1 MHQLHSFEEES
12 RARDRE
18 WSFYLGTLPPMQGF
32 EEQGSPSWG
41 APRECALG
49 ASPRHTRDYVG
60 IQITFLGAVETVT
73 GSQFLV
79 TAGERRVLVD
89 CGMFQGAPEEVSRN
103 RMPFAFEPAGLDAL
117 LLTHAH
123 LDHCGR
129 IPALVRAGYHGPIY
143 TTAATADLA
152 EIVLRDAAKLQAEAE
167 ARWLK
172 KHPEQAAVHDAELAD
187 EAAAVEDDAGM
198 PKRLRGAEPTGMTM
212 TRAALYDERDV
223 EQTVRQFRPV
233 TYGEMV
239 EVTPGAF
246 ATFHDAGH
254 ILGSAIIELRVADG
268 MTDAAAA
275 STIVFSG
282 DLGRDDTPILRDP
295 TPIAHADFVVV
306 ESTYGNREHAPHDQA
321 IAELVETIGQ
331 VGSDRGVLL
340 VPSFAIGRTQEL
352 VWVLDELLRDG
363 RIPHLPLYLDSPMAS
378 RASDVY
384 LRHPEAY
391 DAETAGLLRSGHS
404 PLEYPGETYT
414 NEVDQSKS
422 IRTSARP
429 FMVVASSGMLS
440 GGRIMHHLKDFLPD
454 PACTLLFIGYQ
465 GEGTLGR
472 YLQTGGKTAKI
483 DHVEYPVR
491 CRVRSISGFSAH
503 ADEHELAA
511 WLANFVRAGGTDVAD
526 GRPKRAFIVHG
537 DPDAATAFADRIRRE
552 LKLEPVLPTYRQTID
567 LR

>member
-1 MHQLHSFEEES
+1 M
-12 RARDRE
+12 
-18 WSFYLGTLPPMQGF
+18 
-32 EEQGSPSWG
+32 
-41 APRECALG
+41 
-49 ASPRHTRDYVG
+49 G
-60 IQITFLGAVETVT
+60 IDITFLGAVETVT

-79 TAGERRVLVD
+79 SAGDGRLLVD

-103 RMPFAFEPAGLDAL
+103 RMAFAFEPASLDAL

-129 IPALVRAGYHGPIY
+129 IPALVRGGYHGPIY

-167 ARWLK
+167 ARWRK
-172 KHPEQAAVHDAELAD
+172 KHPEQAVAHDAELED
-187 EAAAVEDDAGM
+187 EAAAVEDDAAM
-198 PKRLRGAEPTGMTM
+198 PERLRHTEPTGMTM

-223 EQTVRQFRPV
+223 DQTVRQFRPV
-233 TYGEMV
+233 TYEEMV
-239 EVTPGAF
+239 EVAPGAF

-254 ILGSAIIELRVADG
+254 ILGSAIIELRLADG
-268 MTDAAAA
+268 VTAAAA
-275 STIVFSG
+275 TTIVFSG

-306 ESTYGNREHAPHDQA
+306 ESTYGNREHAPHERA
-321 IAELVETIGQ
+321 ITELVETIGQ
-331 VGSDRGVLL
+331 VADARGVLL

-384 LRHPEAY
+384 MRHPEAY
-391 DAETAGLLRSGHS
+391 DAETAELLRSGDS
-404 PLEYPGETYT
+404 PLVYPGEVYT

-422 IRTSARP
+422 IRTAPRP
-429 FMVVASSGMLS
+429 LMVVASSGMLT

-491 CRVRSISGFSAH
+491 CRVVSISGFSAH
-503 ADEHELAA
+503 ADEHELAD
-511 WLANFVRAGGTDVAD
+511 WLASFTRAGGTDAAD
-526 GRPKRAFIVHG
+526 GRPKRVFIVHG
-537 DPDAATAFADRIRRE
+537 DPDAASAFAERIRRH
-552 LKLEPVLPTYRQTID
+552 LRLDPVLPTYRQTIA